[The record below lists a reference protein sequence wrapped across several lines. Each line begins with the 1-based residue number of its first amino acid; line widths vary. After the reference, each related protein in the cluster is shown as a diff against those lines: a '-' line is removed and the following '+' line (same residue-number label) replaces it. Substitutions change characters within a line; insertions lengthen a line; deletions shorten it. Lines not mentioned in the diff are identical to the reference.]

1 MARTGSAGHYSG
13 PPNIMKDTTSKILA
27 HILTAVKKTGATPS
41 IRDIQTAMNLAS
53 NNTVRAHLKKLR
65 QDGHLSEKSG
75 RIELGPRYAV
85 TVHDMATQ

>member
-1 MARTGSAGHYSG
+1 
-13 PPNIMKDTTSKILA
+13 MKDTTRKILA
-27 HILTAVKKTGATPS
+27 HILTAVAETGATPS
-41 IRDIQTAMNLAS
+41 IRDIQTHMKLAS
-53 NNTVRAHLKKLR
+53 NNTVRAHIKKLK